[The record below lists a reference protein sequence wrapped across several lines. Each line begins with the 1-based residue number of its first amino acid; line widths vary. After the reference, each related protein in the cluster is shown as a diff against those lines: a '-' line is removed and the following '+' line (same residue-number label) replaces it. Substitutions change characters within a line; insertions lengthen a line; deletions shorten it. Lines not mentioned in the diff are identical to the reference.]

1 MILLHCL
8 LLTNYRSHLRFRAI
22 NVQKRQVL
30 LLDTMIIIESI
41 RAKCWNALAGTYQVE
56 TVEKVNDEALAGDP
70 LRPGYVEV
78 SSKALRSGI
87 HKIHA
92 VSDVERINFAQ
103 DYENADALDAGERDL
118 FAHMYG
124 RTDDWITS
132 CADRGAL
139 RVALIMGWKD
149 KIVSLENLI
158 KNTGENPNPQ
168 LLHHYSEA
176 WLSQVRTEY
185 LLNNM

>member
-22 NVQKRQVL
+22 NVQKRKVL

-41 RAKCWNALAGTYQVE
+41 RVNCWNALAGTYQVE
-56 TVEKVNDEALAGDP
+56 TVEKVYDEALAGDP

-78 SSKALRSGI
+78 SSKALHSGI
-87 HKIHA
+87 HEIHA
-92 VSDVERINFAQ
+92 VPIAERINFALEC
-103 DYENADALDAGERDL
+103 ENADALDAGERDL
-118 FAHMYG
+118 FAHIHG

-139 RVALIMGWKD
+139 RAALIMGWKD

-158 KNTGENPNPQ
+158 KNTGKNPNPQ
-168 LLHHYSEA
+168 LLRHYSEA

-185 LLNNM
+185 LLNKM